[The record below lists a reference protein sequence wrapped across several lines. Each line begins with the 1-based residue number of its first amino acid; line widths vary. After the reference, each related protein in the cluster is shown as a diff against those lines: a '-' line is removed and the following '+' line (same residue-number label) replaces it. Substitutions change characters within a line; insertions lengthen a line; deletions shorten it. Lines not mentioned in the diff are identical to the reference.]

1 MRPSLYQGDVM
12 EFYHTISCCLLG
24 ICVIFG
30 LCGCGNSSAKAKDK
44 VHLVMAV
51 TVLREIEP
59 RYRAAI
65 AQFEA
70 AHPNIEVELLTV
82 AGNYY
87 DKVLLMIAGRNAP
100 DLMWMGSGFVEFAE
114 RGALLDITD
123 RVAKEVD
130 TSKYP
135 PLLLKWYRSNDK
147 QYGIPFGIDTQF
159 IVYNKQLFDEA
170 GVPYPRDGWDYA
182 DFLDKAHKLTKDRDG
197 DGRIDQYGFSGELDY
212 ATFGAEIITP
222 DARRAV
228 CNSPEMIA
236 YLQTNLDLIHKE
248 KVSLQG
254 KGGGDATLDESTSLF
269 HQRRVAM
276 MLMFTWD
283 LPYIRE
289 RYADM
294 QWDLVTNPKVKQYGH
309 WASSQAIVISSAT
322 KHPEEAWALAKT
334 FFGEEHQRR
343 MSDILLPTDQSLA
356 ARLAAE
362 NRSPNVHAVLMRA
375 TPYLHSLPRV
385 PNSTELLQYFYDA
398 RDSVRFGR
406 ATPREAMMR
415 AEKQINRAIQKH
427 ARLEQ

>member
-1 MRPSLYQGDVM
+1 MGLSRTLW
-12 EFYHTISCCLLG
+12 CCLLG
-24 ICVIFG
+24 WGAATV
-30 LCGCGNSSAKAKDK
+30 LCGCGDAGAKQKGK
-44 VHLVMAV
+44 VRLVMAT

-59 RYRAAI
+59 RYKEAI
-65 AQFEA
+65 ARFEA
-70 AHPNIEVELLTV
+70 THPHIEIEWLTV

-100 DLMWMGSGFVEFAE
+100 DLMWMGQGFVEFAE

-135 PLLLKWYRSNDK
+135 PLLLKWYRRNDR
-147 QYGIPFGIDTQF
+147 QYGVPFGIDTQF
-159 IVYNKQLFDEA
+159 IIYNKQLFDEA
-170 GVPYPRDGWDYA
+170 GVPYPQDGWDYA
-182 DFLDKAHKLTKDRDG
+182 DFLDKARKLTKDRDG
-197 DGRIDQYGFSGELDY
+197 DRRIDQYGFSGELDFT
-212 ATFGAEIITP
+212 TFGAEIISA
-222 DARRAV
+222 DAKQAL
-228 CNSPEMIA
+228 CNNPAMID

-269 HQRRVAM
+269 HQQRVAM

-283 LPYIRE
+283 LPFIRQ
-289 RYADM
+289 RFADM
-294 QWDLVTNPKVKQYGH
+294 KWDLVTNPKVRQNGH

-322 KHPEEAWALAKT
+322 KHPDEAWEFAKT
-334 FFGEEHQRR
+334 FFGEEFQRS
-343 MSDILLPTDQSLA
+343 MSDLLLPTDQALA

-375 TPYLHSLPRV
+375 TPSMRSLPRV
-385 PNSTELLQYFYDA
+385 PNMTELLQFWYDA
-398 RDSVRFGR
+398 RDSVRAGR
-406 ATPREAMMR
+406 ATPKEAMVR

-427 ARLEQ
+427 ARRES